1 MRTHLIFTLLTVLCA
16 ASVRGETGRAGAI
29 LFQQPFGARPFALG
43 QAYSALGDDVFGL
56 SYNPAILSRLP
67 DSQVAT
73 QFVQSVTS
81 AKLGYVGFATPLNP
95 ANALG
100 VSVGYLDTGAADIF
114 DASGSRVGQVTIE
127 RDFLLQLGYA
137 RSFMLGAGRLHLG
150 ASPKIMRSVLV
161 NEVTA
166 TAYAADVGALYE
178 RPLGPGRASLAVVMA
193 NMGPGIR
200 YSGGIASGSQT
211 DPLPLTSKIAASYTR
226 PAFLSDSIALGI
238 TIDRVFPD
246 DEIHAGLGGEY
257 VYHGICALRAGYRF
271 AQDTGGLTFG
281 TGVKFSKI
289 ALDYSFGLVQSLSH
303 IHHISLT
310 YHFTIPGIEYTA
322 AAAAAVTPMESLSKD
337 VREAIAHRR
346 WFEAM
351 DSISKLEGFFPGSA
365 SIAQLRQDIFASV
378 HRRQQEATLD
388 APDPYAAAFL
398 RWQDGAWEDVVRF
411 LSAAKAAEPGN
422 DEIRRYLERARRRLT
437 DIKER
442 KKLEEQARYATLFE
456 LASQAYEAEDLNR
469 ARRILQELLSIGSYQ
484 PARSLLHKIEIAQRT
499 RPSIRPPVVAAPVAP
514 TTNPAKAEA
523 LYYEALRQYAGNEP
537 ERALSSLTEA
547 LKLDPANPNVRNTL
561 DRLQRELRAE
571 KP

>member
-1 MRTHLIFTLLTVLCA
+1 MKTPLILSLLTALCA
-16 ASVRGETGRAGAI
+16 ASARGETGRAGAI

-81 AKLGYVGFATPLNP
+81 AKLGYVGFATPLN
-95 ANALG
+95 ATNALG

-137 RSFMLGAGRLHLG
+137 RSFLLRTGRLHLG

-161 NEVTA
+161 DEVTA
-166 TAYAADVGALYE
+166 TAYAADIGALYE
-178 RPLGPGRASLAVVMA
+178 RPLGPGRASLAAVMA
-193 NMGPGIR
+193 NIGPGIR

-211 DPLPLTSKIAASYTR
+211 DPLPLTSRVAGSYTR
-226 PAFLSDSIALGI
+226 PAFVSDSIALGL

-257 VYHGICALRAGYRF
+257 VYHGVCALRAGYRF
-271 AQDTGGLTFG
+271 AQDTGGLSFG
-281 TGVKFSKI
+281 AGVKFSKI

-322 AAAAAVTPMESLSKD
+322 PAAVTPMESLSKD
-337 VREAIAHRR
+337 VRDAIAQRR
-346 WFEAM
+346 WFTAM
-351 DSISKLEGFFPGSA
+351 DSANKLEGFFPGSA
-365 SIAQLRQDIFASV
+365 SIAQLRQDILASV
-378 HRRQQEATLD
+378 HRRQKE
-388 APDPYAAAFL
+388 APDPYATAFL
-398 RWQDGAWEDVVRF
+398 RWQDGAWQDVVRF
-411 LSAAKAAEPGN
+411 LMAAKAAEPGN
-422 DEIRRYLERARRRLT
+422 DEIRRYLEQAQRQLT

-456 LASQAYEAEDLNR
+456 LANQAYEDTDLNR

-484 PARSLLHKIEIAQRT
+484 PARSLLRKIDDAQRT
-499 RPSIRPPVVAAPVAP
+499 RPSIRPPVVPAVAVPSAP

-537 ERALSSLTEA
+537 ERALSSLTAA
-547 LKLDPANPNVRNTL
+547 LKLDPANPNIRNTL